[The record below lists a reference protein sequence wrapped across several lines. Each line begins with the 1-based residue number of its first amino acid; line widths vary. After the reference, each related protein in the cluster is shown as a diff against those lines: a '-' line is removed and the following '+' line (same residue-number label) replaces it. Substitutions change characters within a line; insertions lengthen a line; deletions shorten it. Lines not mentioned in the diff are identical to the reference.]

1 MAISLKSPFKD
12 VRSKI
17 KKKKNVRHERET
29 GRGKDGNKTTVKC

>member
-17 KKKKNVRHERET
+17 KKNVRYERET